1 MSFVLF
7 FRPLSQ
13 AGESEG
19 YVVWWQ
25 RERKEKKKREGKVCQ
40 PVPWS
45 SVDFESVSISAQL
58 TKK

>member
-1 MSFVLF
+1 
-7 FRPLSQ
+7 LSQ